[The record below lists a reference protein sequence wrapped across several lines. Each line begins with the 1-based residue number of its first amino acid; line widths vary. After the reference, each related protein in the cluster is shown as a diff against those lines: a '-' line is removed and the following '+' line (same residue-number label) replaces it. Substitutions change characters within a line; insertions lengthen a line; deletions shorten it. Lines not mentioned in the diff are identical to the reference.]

1 MQTSNNLVEEIL
13 DLSEDLGIDLIVMA
27 SSKVTSPI
35 MGVTSITR
43 KVIDGQTDPYL
54 LYMKS
59 KDTMVVVEDRKRNRL
74 QSQSTDETNGQPKSS
89 A

>member
-1 MQTSNNLVEEIL
+1 M
-13 DLSEDLGIDLIVMA
+13 GIDPKVMA

-43 KVIDGQTDPYL
+43 KVIDGQADPRLL

-59 KDTMVVVEDRKRNRL
+59 KDTMVVVEDRKRNRP
-74 QSQSTDETNGQPKSS
+74 QSQNTDETNGQPKSS

>member
-1 MQTSNNLVEEIL
+1 
-13 DLSEDLGIDLIVMA
+13 
-27 SSKVTSPI
+27 

-43 KVIDGQTDPYL
+43 KVIGGQADPCLL

>member
-1 MQTSNNLVEEIL
+1 
-13 DLSEDLGIDLIVMA
+13 MA

-43 KVIDGQTDPYL
+43 KVIDGQADPCL

-74 QSQSTDETNGQPKSS
+74 QSQSTDETNGLPKSS

>member
-1 MQTSNNLVEEIL
+1 
-13 DLSEDLGIDLIVMA
+13 MA

>member
-1 MQTSNNLVEEIL
+1 L
-13 DLSEDLGIDLIVMA
+13 
-27 SSKVTSPI
+27 
-35 MGVTSITR
+35 
-43 KVIDGQTDPYL
+43 L

-59 KDTMVVVEDRKRNRL
+59 KDTMVVVEDRKRNRP

>member
-1 MQTSNNLVEEIL
+1 
-13 DLSEDLGIDLIVMA
+13 MA

-59 KDTMVVVEDRKRNRL
+59 KDTMVVVEDRKRNRP

>member
-1 MQTSNNLVEEIL
+1 
-13 DLSEDLGIDLIVMA
+13 MA

-35 MGVTSITR
+35 MGATSITR

>member
-1 MQTSNNLVEEIL
+1 
-13 DLSEDLGIDLIVMA
+13 MA

-43 KVIDGQTDPYL
+43 KVIDGQIDPYL

-59 KDTMVVVEDRKRNRL
+59 KDTTVDKERN
-74 QSQSTDETNGQPKSS
+74 
-89 A
+89 